1 MTMTRRSPEGDVTE
15 FRRVSPAEV
24 AEAIAAKAE
33 GETLD
38 FCEVGR
44 VERVRRPVIV
54 MAEDSVTVIGP
65 RSGLWIGGGR

>member
-15 FRRVSPAEV
+15 FAIVTPAEV
-24 AEAIAAKAE
+24 AEAIALKAA

-38 FCEVGR
+38 FCEVVR
-44 VERVRRPVIV
+44 VVRVRRPVIV

-65 RSGLWIGGGR
+65 LAGFWIGGDR